1 MRGGTDGSAPDAL
14 DPQRPSNGALLSL
27 ARGLTP
33 PCTAAHS
40 TPAQGNFKEAQ
51 TKEIKNGRLAMI
63 AFAAFTIQAQATGK
77 GPLQNLSD
85 HLSAPFCEPACTG
98 WLGCWGGRFCE
109 LLWLWAV
116 GG

>member
-1 MRGGTDGSAPDAL
+1 MSGGAGGSAPDTC
-14 DPQRPSNGALLSL
+14 DPQRSANSVLLLL
-27 ARGLTP
+27 ACDLTP
-33 PCTAAHS
+33 PPTAAHS

-85 HLSAPFCEPACTG
+85 HLSAPFCELAVAV
-98 WLGCWGGRFCE
+98 
-109 LLWLWAV
+109 AV
-116 GG
+116 GGRVAGWGVAR